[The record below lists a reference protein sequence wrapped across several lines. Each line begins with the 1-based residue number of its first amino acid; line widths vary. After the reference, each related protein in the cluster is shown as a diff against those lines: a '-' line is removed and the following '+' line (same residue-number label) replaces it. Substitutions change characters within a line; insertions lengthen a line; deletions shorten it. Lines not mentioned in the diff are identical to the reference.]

1 MTIIQEETMYKKVFD
16 ILSTALFVIF
26 IITIILSYA
35 FPTISFFKINL
46 FVLLIVLFISFIS
59 KKNIL
64 ENEHPTVQNKVL
76 MAVMTITIIQY
87 IFGSFFILGRLFAEH
102 FIK

>member
-1 MTIIQEETMYKKVFD
+1 MNKKFFD
-16 ILSTALFVIF
+16 ILSATLFLIF
-26 IITIILSYA
+26 IITIILCFV
-35 FPTISFFKINL
+35 FPNISFFKINL

-64 ENEHPTVQNKVL
+64 ENGNPTVQNKVL